1 MPKLKDTDG
10 CPFLWVKSCFYV
22 FIQSICHPVTEIAM
36 AYKVILIESECSL
49 YLKLNSL
56 IINKGEGDI
65 SIPLDDISMIVL
77 DNLKI
82 NFTVRLVSTL
92 AEHNI
97 GVIVCN
103 MEHLPIGF
111 YSSYDNY
118 GRISKTISYQI
129 DKDKEFY
136 DKLWKEIMYNKI
148 INQKR
153 VLELLDKKDATDKLQ
168 QLADEIEDGDPTNR
182 EAHAAKVYFN
192 TLMDTTFSRGNDDL
206 LINSGLNYGY
216 TIIRSY
222 FARLCVGYGLNSQ
235 LGIHHKNEY
244 NRFNLVDDLMEP
256 FRPFVDMVSY
266 KMLKDE
272 DYFKPEHRHELINLL
287 NHKVKYMDKKMFMA
301 NMIEEYVIEYAALLS
316 GKREDINYPDV
327 SQYIGKEDDN

>member
-1 MPKLKDTDG
+1 
-10 CPFLWVKSCFYV
+10 
-22 FIQSICHPVTEIAM
+22 M

-129 DKDKEFY
+129 NKSKEFY

-153 VLELLDKKDATDKLQ
+153 VLELLDKKDTTDKLK

-192 TLMDTTFSRGNDDL
+192 TLMDTTFSRGNDNL

-216 TIIRSY
+216 TILRSY

-235 LGIHHKNEY
+235 IGIHHKNEY

-256 FRPFVDMVSY
+256 FRPFVDMVAY

-287 NHKVKYMDKKMFMA
+287 NHKVKYMDKKMFIA